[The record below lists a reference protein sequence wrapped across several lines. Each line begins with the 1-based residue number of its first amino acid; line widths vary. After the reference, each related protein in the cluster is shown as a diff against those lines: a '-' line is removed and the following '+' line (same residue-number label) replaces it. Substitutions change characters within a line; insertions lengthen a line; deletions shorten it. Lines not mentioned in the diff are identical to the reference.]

1 MRSCSLHPPGRVG
14 GSTCCPHPQPPPSQG
29 AARQPHG
36 PLVWEERLLGSGWA
50 VCVCV
55 CVCVRAHARLRS
67 RVPSC
72 PAPPADSSPLVCS
85 GGVTVASVPRAPCGL
100 GPLSRVV
107 PAAGLRSE
115 EHQPRPLRPA
125 LTPGSSSPTGPLGAA
140 LTVLDVRQRPPSSRA
155 PTAARVV
162 ALSLEQVEGGQT
174 LMVAVS
180 VHACQQHW
188 PQNTGFVSW
197 PCLAMCI

>member
-1 MRSCSLHPPGRVG
+1 MSRSPDEGVLSSEQSVPCVSAPEPFFLIKPSPAFKVCVYRDTAGGGPPP
-14 GSTCCPHPQPPPSQG
+14 TCCPHPQPPPSQG

-50 VCVCV
+50 LCVCVCV
-55 CVCVRAHARLRS
+55 CVCARLRS

-85 GGVTVASVPRAPCGL
+85 GGVAVTSVPRAPCGL

-107 PAAGLRSE
+107 PAGGLRSE

-140 LTVLDVRQRPPSSRA
+140 LTV
-155 PTAARVV
+155 
-162 ALSLEQVEGGQT
+162 
-174 LMVAVS
+174 
-180 VHACQQHW
+180 
-188 PQNTGFVSW
+188 
-197 PCLAMCI
+197 